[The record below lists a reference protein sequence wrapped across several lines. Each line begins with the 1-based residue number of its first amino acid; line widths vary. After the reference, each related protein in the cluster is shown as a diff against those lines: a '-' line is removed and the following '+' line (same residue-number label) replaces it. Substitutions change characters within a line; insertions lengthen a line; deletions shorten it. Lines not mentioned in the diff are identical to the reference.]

1 MSVKIRLRRMG
12 KKKQPHYRIVVTD
25 TRAPRDGRFVEN
37 IGYYN
42 PMSNP
47 GKLSLD
53 LGRVDYWVGEG
64 AIVSP
69 TVGSLVSKA
78 RAGGDDIVA
87 MVGASSDG
95 DAGAE
100 VVSAN
105 GDAAVAASEGEESP
119 APAPEV
125 AAGDAD
131 AEDAED
137 EAPAAAEA
145 AGDADAEDSEPAE
158 APAAAEAAG
167 DADAEDSEPAEAP
180 AAAEAASDDD
190 AEDNEPAEAL
200 AAAEAA
206 SDDEPEAASD
216 SGAARV

>member
-25 TRAPRDGRFVEN
+25 SRAPRDGRFVEN

-105 GDAAVAASEGEESP
+105 GDAAAAAVAASDS
-119 APAPEV
+119 
-125 AAGDAD
+125 DA
-131 AEDAED
+131 
-137 EAPAAAEA
+137 
-145 AGDADAEDSEPAE
+145 
-158 APAAAEAAG
+158 
-167 DADAEDSEPAEAP
+167 
-180 AAAEAASDDD
+180 
-190 AEDNEPAEAL
+190 
-200 AAAEAA
+200 
-206 SDDEPEAASD
+206 EAASD
-216 SGAARV
+216 SGAA